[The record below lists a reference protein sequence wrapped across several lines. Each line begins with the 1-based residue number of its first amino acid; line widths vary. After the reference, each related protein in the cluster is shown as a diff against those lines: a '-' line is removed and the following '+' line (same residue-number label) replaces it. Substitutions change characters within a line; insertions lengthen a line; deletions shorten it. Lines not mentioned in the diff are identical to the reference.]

1 METNVRIQGELQV
14 QIMSALWKID
24 HGTVEQVRTALPP
37 RYRSAYTTV
46 QTVLNRLASRGMLV
60 RKKSGNAIVYEP
72 AFSEAEYIARAVEQ
86 TLATASVE
94 ARSAV
99 LAQLIG
105 DLTDDSVE
113 ALMQRADEIANKR
126 ANRDR

>member
-1 METNVRIQGELQV
+1 M

>member
-1 METNVRIQGELQV
+1 MEANLQIQGELQS
-14 QIMSALWKID
+14 QIMSALWRID

-60 RKKSGNAIVYEP
+60 RKKVGNAIVYKP
-72 AFSEAEYIARAVEQ
+72 AFSEAEYISRAVEQ
-86 TLATASVE
+86 ALATASVE

-99 LAQLIG
+99 LARLIG
-105 DLTDDSVE
+105 DLSDDSVE
-113 ALMQRADEIANKR
+113 ELRKRADEIAQKR
-126 ANRDR
+126 EDQAR

>member
-1 METNVRIQGELQV
+1 METNVQLQGELQS

-24 HGTVEQVRTALPP
+24 HGTVEQVRSALPP

-46 QTVLNRLASRGMLV
+46 QTVLNRLATRGMLV
-60 RKKSGNAIVYEP
+60 RKKAGNAIVYKP
-72 AFSEAEYIARAVEQ
+72 AFSEAEYISRAVEQ
-86 TLATASVE
+86 ALATASVE

-105 DLTDDSVE
+105 DLSDDSVE
-113 ALMQRADEIANKR
+113 ALRQRADAIAEKR
-126 ANRDR
+126 ANRDK